1 MTTLPVIPAPPGPRD
16 GKRLSPWRVLL
27 GILVVV
33 AVAAGGVLGYRLLV
47 VDQARAS
54 TVAPWFA
61 GYVDTTLTPQYG
73 FEAPEVE
80 ADDHVVLSFVVS
92 ASVDECAP
100 SWGGA
105 YSLDAASS
113 DLDLDRRITRLRQ
126 LGGEAV
132 VSFGGAAG
140 VELATACTDVQQL
153 AAAYRSVV
161 DRYDLSTIDLD
172 VEADDLADTV
182 AGERRA
188 QALAELQDDRRS
200 NGHPLAVWLT
210 LPVSPAGLT
219 DEGEHV
225 VDQMLAAGVDLA
237 GVNAMTMD
245 YGVDLGGRTM
255 GAVAIDALNG
265 VHDQLRD
272 AYAAVGA
279 KPTDATLWARLGATP
294 MIGQNDV
301 AGEVFTLDDAAELN
315 RFAQEKQLGRLSA
328 WSLNR
333 DRSCGPNHPDL
344 GTVSNL
350 CSGVDQGQQTFA
362 AVLAAGLP
370 GTPGALPDVAETA
383 PTAGATASPGSPGPS
398 AAPGRG
404 HETEAPADDPA
415 TSPYPI
421 WSDTTTYLAGA
432 KVVWHG
438 TVYQAKWWTLGD
450 APDAPV
456 DDATATPWLLLGPVL
471 PGETPHPTPTLAPG
485 TFPEWSGTDVYQ
497 EGDHVLFRGVPYVA
511 KWWTQG
517 DSPAAAQKDSA
528 ASPWYP
534 LDAAQVAQIAGSG
547 MDSGGTPAPT
557 PVDG

>member
-1 MTTLPVIPAPPGPRD
+1 MTALPSIPTPPGPRD
-16 GKRLSPWRVLL
+16 GKRLSPWRVLV
-27 GILVVV
+27 GILAVL

-80 ADDHVVLSFVVS
+80 ADDHVVLSFVVAAS
-92 ASVDECAP
+92 ADQCAP

-105 YSLDAASS
+105 YSLDAAAS
-113 DLDLDRRITRLRQ
+113 DLDLDRRIARLRQ
-126 LGGEAV
+126 VGGDAV

-140 VELATACTDVQQL
+140 VELATACTDVEQL
-153 AAAYRSVV
+153 TAAYRSVV
-161 DRYDLSTIDLD
+161 ERYDLSTIDLD

-188 QALAELQDDRRS
+188 QALAELQDERRS
-200 NGHPLAVWLT
+200 DGHPLAAWLT
-210 LPVSPAGLT
+210 LPVMPTGLT
-219 DEGEHV
+219 DEGTHV

-237 GVNAMTMD
+237 GVDVMTMD
-245 YGVDLGGRTM
+245 YGVDLGGRSM
-255 GAVAIDALNG
+255 GAAAIDALNA
-265 VHDQLRD
+265 VHDQLRA
-272 AYAAVGA
+272 AYATIDAT
-279 KPTDATLWARLGATP
+279 PTDATLWARLGATP

-362 AVLAAGLP
+362 ATLAAGLT
-370 GTPGALPDVAETA
+370 GTPGALPEVPDVA
-383 PTAGATASPGSPGPS
+383 PTAAASATASATPSPGSS

-404 HETEAPADDPA
+404 HEAEAPADDPA

-421 WSDTTTYLAGA
+421 WSDTTTYLAGS

-456 DDATATPWLLLGPVL
+456 DEATATPWLLLGPVL
-471 PGETPHPTPTLAPG
+471 PGETPHPTPTVPPG

-534 LDAAQVAQIAGSG
+534 LDAAQVAQIVGG
-547 MDSGGTPAPT
+547 GGTPTAT
-557 PVDG
+557 PDAG